1 MPRRT
6 INLPD
11 SVDELIRGSAAENES
26 FSAAVARLVEAGARH
41 GATRPRPSYVATG
54 DGPEDLGR
62 RAEQYLREPVD
73 GR

>member
-6 INLPD
+6 INLSD
-11 SVDELIRGSAAENES
+11 SVDALVRRSADEDES
-26 FSAAVARLVEAGARH
+26 FSAAVARLIGAGAR
-41 GATRPRPSYVATG
+41 ATDGRARPSYVAAG

-62 RAEQYLREPVD
+62 LAERYLREPVD